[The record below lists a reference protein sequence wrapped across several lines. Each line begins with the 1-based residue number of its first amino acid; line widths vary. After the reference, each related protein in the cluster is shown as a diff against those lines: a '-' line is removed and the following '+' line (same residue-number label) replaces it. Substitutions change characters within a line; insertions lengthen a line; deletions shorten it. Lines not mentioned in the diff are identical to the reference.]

1 MPYNRTEKR
10 EYAMG
15 TYLEVLYP
23 FGQYIGGKAMCS
35 DGKVRKL
42 IRISETAD
50 TFFSVPAAV
59 KVGTKKVSGY
69 VTVDAFNFTFEQ
81 TIVRFVAVK
90 TGKNHNLLPEW

>member
-59 KVGTKKVSGY
+59 KVGTKKVSGFI
-69 VTVDAFNFTFEQ
+69 TVDDKMFDKVY
-81 TIVRFVAVK
+81 VRFVAVK
-90 TGKNHNLLPEW
+90 SGKNHNLLPEW

>member
-23 FGQYIGGKAMCS
+23 FGQYVGGKAMCS

-50 TFFSVPAAV
+50 TFFSIPAAV
-59 KVGTKKVSGY
+59 KVGNKKVSGF
-69 VTVDAFNFTFEQ
+69 VTVDTFNFTLEQ
-81 TIVRFVAVK
+81 TVVRFVAVK
-90 TGKNHNLLPEW
+90 TGKNYNLLPKW